1 MKILSMCP
9 PILLIVA
16 AGFGISGCD
25 GDMFRTSHGGVD
37 DGNEALAAG
46 KTEEALKAYEAA
58 AEEIPESPE
67 LSYDRGIALSAAG
80 RHDEAT
86 QMLLRAL
93 DTRAPE
99 MRFRVYAALGAAYA
113 AWGMAIEHGKA
124 APDEAAAKAAA
135 QEPPDDAA
143 GEETKPQDPAELAL
157 PKWKRAV
164 EHLEKALLVH
174 PDDQDVLRNL
184 EVALLRVDPPCSRRD
199 DEFEPN
205 NSPEAPAVIEVAAEA
220 PPQQSGAPAEPA
232 ADAGD
237 VLRWKRQLTLCPDD
251 SDWFSIALAEGDR
264 LSVKMTAPEDAGRV
278 RLSLLAPGGKQRLRP
293 PEGSDVDLDVL
304 DYTVGQGEAGDYLL
318 FVENVDG
325 DEISYGLDVAVR
337 PPCEKTEDRFEQN
350 DDAEHAAT
358 LTPGPLDGLRICPFD
373 EDWYAVTLAEGE
385 SLFLYAQL
393 QPAGEGA
400 EKDDSKSEGPPPLT
414 LEVTGPDGVVHVAP
428 PAGQARVVT
437 LLTPG
442 AGRYL
447 ARIVGGPELEA
458 RYQLIVNV
466 VPPCPEGDDKFE
478 DNDGPEDAPD
488 LAESARGGPP
498 AGGAQSAAP
507 PPQGPPPPML
517 LRICPG
523 DADWFSVTST
533 PDKPTVVTA
542 IFEHAKGDL
551 AMSLF
556 DESGMGEPV
565 ATSDRS
571 TVDTNGESVAL
582 PNTPEAK
589 TYKLKIE
596 GVGGQENFYLLKL
609 DQPQGGESDDQ
620 RDQDQQKDEQQKD
633 EQQKDQ
639 DKDQDKEPKDQ
650 KDDKDQ
656 KPPEK
661 PQPQKEEPKA
671 QKPLE
676 DALDKLDRNPQNL
689 EAKERALKSPLANH
703 PPEKDW

>member
-1 MKILSMCP
+1 MRHLAIGVML
-9 PILLIVA
+9 A
-16 AGFGISGCD
+16 ACFGISGCD
-25 GDMFRTSHGGVD
+25 SEMFRTSHGGVD
-37 DGNEALAAG
+37 DGNEALTAG
-46 KTEEALKAYEAA
+46 KTDEALKAYEAA

-67 LSYDRGIALSAAG
+67 LSYDRGIALSAVG

-93 DTRAPE
+93 DSREPE

-124 APDEAAAKAAA
+124 TPDEAAAKAQA
-135 QEPPDDAA
+135 PPDEEAD
-143 GEETKPQDPAELAL
+143 EETKPQDPAELAL

-174 PDDQDVLRNL
+174 ADDQDVLRNL

-205 NSPEAPAVIEVAAEA
+205 NSAEAPAVIEVAAEA
-220 PPQQSGAPAEPA
+220 PPQQSGAPTEPA
-232 ADAGD
+232 PDAGD

-264 LSVKMTAPEDAGRV
+264 FSVKLTAPEDLGRV
-278 RLSLLAPGGKQRLRP
+278 RLSLLSPGGKQQLRP

-304 DYTVGQGEAGDYLL
+304 DYTVAPGEAGNYLL

-358 LTPGPLDGLRICPFD
+358 LTPGPLDGLRICPLD

-385 SLFLYAQL
+385 SLFMYAQL
-393 QPAGEGA
+393 QASGEGA
-400 EKDDSKSEGPPPLT
+400 EQDDANKGGPPPLT

-428 PAGQARVVT
+428 PAGQARVAT

-442 AGRYL
+442 PGRYV
-447 ARIVGGPELEA
+447 ARVVGEPALEA

-488 LAESARGGPP
+488 LAESAQ
-498 AGGAQSAAP
+498 GGAQPGGAQPAAP
-507 PPQGPPPPML
+507 PQQGPPPPML

-523 DADWFSVTST
+523 DPDWFSVTST

-542 IFEHAKGDL
+542 VFEHAKGDL

-556 DESGMGEPV
+556 DESGVGEPV
-565 ATSDRS
+565 AVSDRS
-571 TVDTNGESVAL
+571 TVDTNGEGVEL
-582 PNTPEAK
+582 PNSPEAK

-609 DQPQGGESDDQ
+609 DQPQGGESDDSQ
-620 RDQDQQKDEQQKD
+620 DQDQDEQKDEEKDDQKEPED
-633 EQQKDQ
+633 PKD
-639 DKDQDKEPKDQ
+639 PKDQ

-661 PQPQKEEPKA
+661 PEPNKEEPKA

-689 EAKERALKSPLANH
+689 EAQERALKSPLANH